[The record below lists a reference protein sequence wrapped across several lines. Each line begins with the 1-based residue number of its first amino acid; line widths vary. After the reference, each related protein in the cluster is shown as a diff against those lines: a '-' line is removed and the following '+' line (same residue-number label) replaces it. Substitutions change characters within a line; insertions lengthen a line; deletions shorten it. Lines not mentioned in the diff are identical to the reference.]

1 MTVKAPVGNLRG
13 LFYLEAIMNIPSP
26 TNPMLPMDWDRAHWN
41 RWSFHHMREIVP
53 TVEVW
58 RGNGPV
64 RQLDRKEKNLDQ
76 LNVKSLAGAPTSLSG
91 FLDET
96 YTDGFL
102 VMHRGAIVYER
113 YFGTMTPHSI
123 HLSQSVA
130 KSVVGMTAGI
140 LIGRGLLDP
149 TQLMSHYLPELAQTG
164 WAGASLQQVL
174 DMTTGVK
181 FDETYTNPHS
191 DIGQLDVATGWKPIP
206 PGSDPKLK
214 WPSHVWEQIVGL
226 EQVTRP
232 HGAAFEY
239 RSIETD
245 VLAFAMERVTGKRLP
260 QIISEELWQKLG
272 MEESACFT
280 VDRAGYALAD
290 GGFNATLRDY
300 GRFGQMVLSGGAG
313 IVPSSWIETTRSGD
327 HKIFA
332 APYNYS
338 LPHGAYHNQWWIEDQ
353 TSRNLMARGVFGQW
367 IYIDFAQEMVIV
379 KMSSWPDFLNTKFAI
394 ATLAAGQAIAAA
406 L

>member
-1 MTVKAPVGNLRG
+1 M
-13 LFYLEAIMNIPSP
+13 E
-26 TNPMLPMDWDRAHWN
+26 WDRAPWN
-41 RWSFHHMREIVP
+41 RWSFHHMREILP

-58 RGNGPV
+58 RGNGVVLPMP
-64 RQLDRKEKNLDQ
+64 RREKNLDG
-76 LNVKSLAGAPTSLSG
+76 LSVNSLQAAPSTLSK

-113 YFGTMTPHSI
+113 YFGTMTPRSL

-130 KSVVGMTAGI
+130 KSVVGMAAGI
-140 LIGRGLLDP
+140 LIGRGELDP
-149 TQLMSHYLPELAQTG
+149 TQQISLYLPELRETA
-164 WAGASLQQVL
+164 WAGATLQQVL

-181 FDETYTNPHS
+181 FDETYTDPHS
-191 DIGQLDVATGWKPIP
+191 DIGQLDVASGWKPIP
-206 PGSDPKLK
+206 PESDPEFK
-214 WPSHVWEQIVGL
+214 WPTHIWEQIIGL
-226 EQVTRP
+226 KQKIRP

-260 QIISEELWQKLG
+260 QIISYEIWQKLG
-272 MEESACFT
+272 AEESGCFT
-280 VDRAGYALAD
+280 VDRAGYAIAD

-313 IVPSSWIETTRSGD
+313 IVPSSWIETTRNGD

-332 APYNYS
+332 APYNIA
-338 LPHGAYHNQWWIEDQ
+338 LPQGAYHNQWWIEDPN
-353 TSRNLMARGVFGQW
+353 SRNLMARGVFGQW
-367 IYIDFAQEMVIV
+367 IYVDFAHEMVIV
-379 KMSSWPDFLNTKFAI
+379 KLSSWPVFLNPKYEI
-394 ATLAAGQAIAAA
+394 ATLAAAHVIAGA

>member
-1 MTVKAPVGNLRG
+1 
-13 LFYLEAIMNIPSP
+13 MNTISPSL
-26 TNPMLPMDWDRAHWN
+26 TNPLPSMDWDRAPWN

-58 RGNGPV
+58 RGDGTA
-64 RQLDRKEKNLDQ
+64 RKLDRKEKNLDG
-76 LNVKSLAGAPTSLSG
+76 LSVKSLAAAPISLSN

-102 VMHRGAIVYER
+102 VMHRGAVVYER
-113 YFGTMTPHSI
+113 YFGSMTPRSL

-130 KSVVGMTAGI
+130 KSIIVMAFGI
-140 LIGRGLLDP
+140 LVGRGDIDP
-149 TQLMSHYLPELAQTG
+149 TQQVSHYLPELGATG
-164 WAGASLQQVL
+164 WAGATLQHVL

-181 FDETYTNPHS
+181 FDETYTNLYS
-191 DIGQLDVATGWKPIP
+191 DMGQIDVASGWKPIP
-206 PGSDPKLK
+206 ASTDPKFK
-214 WPSHVWEQIVGL
+214 WPSHIWEQIMGL
-226 EQVTRP
+226 KDRTRA

-260 QIISEELWQKLG
+260 QIISEEIWQKLG
-272 MEESACFT
+272 MEESGCFT
-280 VDRAGYALAD
+280 VDRAGYALAE

-300 GRFGQMVLSGGAG
+300 GRFGQMVLSGGSR
-313 IVPSSWIETTRSGD
+313 IVPSSWIEETRKAD
-327 HKIFA
+327 HKIFP
-332 APYNYS
+332 APYNIA
-338 LPHGAYHNQWWIEDQ
+338 LPQGAYHNQWWIEDSK
-353 TSRNLMARGVFGQW
+353 SRNLMARGVFGQW
-367 IYIDFAQEMVIV
+367 IYVDFAHEMVIV

-394 ATLAAGQAIAAA
+394 ATLAAAHVIAGE

>member
-1 MTVKAPVGNLRG
+1 
-13 LFYLEAIMNIPSP
+13 MNIPSP
-26 TNPMLPMDWDRAHWN
+26 TNPLLPMDWDRAPWN

-58 RGNGPV
+58 RGDGPV

-113 YFGTMTPHSI
+113 YFGTMTPRSL

-140 LIGRGLLDP
+140 LIGCGLLDP

-206 PGSDPKLK
+206 PDSDPKLK
-214 WPSHVWEQIVGL
+214 WPRHVWEQIIGL
-226 EQVTRP
+226 KQTTHP
-232 HGAAFEY
+232 HGASFEY

-260 QIISEELWQKLG
+260 L
-272 MEESACFT
+272 
-280 VDRAGYALAD
+280 
-290 GGFNATLRDY
+290 
-300 GRFGQMVLSGGAG
+300 
-313 IVPSSWIETTRSGD
+313 
-327 HKIFA
+327 
-332 APYNYS
+332 
-338 LPHGAYHNQWWIEDQ
+338 
-353 TSRNLMARGVFGQW
+353 
-367 IYIDFAQEMVIV
+367 
-379 KMSSWPDFLNTKFAI
+379 
-394 ATLAAGQAIAAA
+394 
-406 L
+406 